1 MIFSVFRLDE
11 YMWISLC
18 KSRFLSFSHMIM
30 IIVCDV
36 KICVCTA
43 ATLLFV
49 NTGTNRVTSVDTLI

>member
-1 MIFSVFRLDE
+1 MSICGLVYVNQD
-11 YMWISLC
+11 
-18 KSRFLSFSHMIM
+18 FLSFSHMIM